1 MAVSYFHMV
10 NNHTIIGAKRFHFR
24 IRDGIGWFTF
34 AITAKKT
41 FKLLNYLRNLTY
53 IIYNTYYYSYNFQN
67 TWVLYGQ
74 VARSIS
80 TG

>member
-1 MAVSYFHMV
+1 MV

-41 FKLLNYLRNLTY
+41 FKLFTEPNLHNIQYLLLL
-53 IIYNTYYYSYNFQN
+53 YSCNFQN
-67 TWVLYGQ
+67 IWVLYGQ